1 MTTLATDRL
10 ARLIAARRQVLAVL
24 VELAR
29 RQQQLIAEG
38 QVNSLLSLLAT
49 KQAVLRQLETLHR
62 ELVPFHAEDPEARLW
77 RSPQARA
84 DCQRLAEECQTLL
97 AQVLELERQSETSL
111 AAQQTATAE
120 ALGRLT
126 SLADAQAAY
135 AAAAQPPSLPLPM
148 EG

>member
-10 ARLIAARRQVLAVL
+10 ASLIAARRQVLTVL
-24 VELAR
+24 AELAR
-29 RQQQLIAEG
+29 RQLRLIAEG
-38 QVNSLLSLLAT
+38 QIGSLLSLLAT
-49 KQAVLRQLETLHR
+49 KQAVIRQLQTLHR
-62 ELVPFHAEDPEARLW
+62 ELAPFHADDPEARLW

-84 DCQRLAEECQTLL
+84 ECQRQAEECQALL
-97 AQVLELERQSETSL
+97 AQVLELEQQAE
-111 AAQQTATAE
+111 AALKTQQTATSE

-135 AAAAQPPSLPLPM
+135 AAAAQPPAIPLPM

>member
-10 ARLIAARRQVLAVL
+10 ASLIAARRQVLAVL
-24 VELAR
+24 AELAR
-29 RQQQLIAEG
+29 RQLQLVAENQIG
-38 QVNSLLSLLAT
+38 SLLSLLAT
-49 KQAVLRQLETLHR
+49 KQAVIRQLETLHR
-62 ELVPFHAEDPEARLW
+62 ELAPFHADDPEARLW

-84 DCQRLAEECQTLL
+84 ECQRQAEECQALL
-97 AQVLELERQSETSL
+97 AQVLELERQAEAAL
-111 AAQQTATAE
+111 ATQQATTAQ

-135 AAAAQPPSLPLPM
+135 AAASQPLSLSSPM

>member
-10 ARLIAARRQVLAVL
+10 ASLIAARRQVLAVL

-29 RQQQLIAEG
+29 RQLRLVADGQLP
-38 QVNSLLSLLAT
+38 SLLSLLAT
-49 KQAVLRQLETLHR
+49 KQSVLRQLETLHR
-62 ELVPFHAEDPEARLW
+62 ELAPFHADDPDARQW

-84 DCQRLAEECQTLL
+84 ECQRQAQECQALM
-97 AQVLELERQSETSL
+97 AQVLELERQAEAAL

-135 AAAAQPPSLPLPM
+135 AAAAQPLPHPWPM